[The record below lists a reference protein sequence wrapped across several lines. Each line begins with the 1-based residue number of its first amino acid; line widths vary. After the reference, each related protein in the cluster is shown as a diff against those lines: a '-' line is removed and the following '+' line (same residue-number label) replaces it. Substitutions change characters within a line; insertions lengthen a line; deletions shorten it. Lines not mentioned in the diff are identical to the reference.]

1 MKASP
6 TPTLKVFSKIGDI
19 TYEIPLPQTWKL
31 TFPVKKPAFPW
42 LNLNDRP
49 RHWSTK
55 ASQTKAWR
63 KIAWAK
69 AKQAGIPTL
78 AAATITGRI
87 YKNRAGRYDPHN
99 LYPTLKAI
107 VDGLVDAGVLE
118 DDDYTRLE
126 VHLAHGGIRRGQDPH
141 LEITITERNLEPM
154 NTHHVSVYS
163 WKDQSGRHWH
173 RADCTCGWEQVAG
186 TFHHAD
192 ALARKHESKHR

>member
-1 MKASP
+1 MTRKHRPRVRNSEAENQNPKGTATVNKPPDSW
-6 TPTLKVFSKIGDI
+6 T
-19 TYEIPLPQTWKL
+19 L
-31 TFPVKKPAFPW
+31 TFHIKQPAFPW
-42 LNLNDRP
+42 INLNDRP

-69 AKQAGIPTL
+69 AKQAKIPTL

-141 LEITITERNLEPM
+141 LEITITERTP
-154 NTHHVSVYS
+154 
-163 WKDQSGRHWH
+163 Q
-173 RADCTCGWEQVAG
+173 
-186 TFHHAD
+186 
-192 ALARKHESKHR
+192 